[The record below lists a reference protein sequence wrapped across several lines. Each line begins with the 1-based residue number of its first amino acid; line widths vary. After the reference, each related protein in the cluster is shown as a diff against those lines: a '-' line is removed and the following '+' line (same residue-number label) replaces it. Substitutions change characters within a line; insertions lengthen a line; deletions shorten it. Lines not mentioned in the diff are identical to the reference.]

1 MSQMMMVALKTRH
14 LRGCGSKPVHGLI
27 AVVSALSKAS
37 LFKKAIGTFIN
48 HHYLKKLVPEAST
61 LAFNIFDGVA
71 VKNTRRFNFISCSPI
86 FCSKPK
92 YALAYFYRWVR
103 NLKLKQQ

>member
-1 MSQMMMVALKTRH
+1 MMMVALKTRH

-27 AVVSALSKAS
+27 AVVSALSTAS

-71 VKNTRRFNFISCSPI
+71 VKNTRRFYFDLLFANLLLQTEKRTSLFFIDVSETLS
-86 FCSKPK
+86 
-92 YALAYFYRWVR
+92 
-103 NLKLKQQ
+103 